1 MNQYRTL
8 YKALPF
14 CIEDRESQD
23 ILEKENIFKTYTYIS
38 NFANAA
44 YCEDNKEFFQAKQK
58 QVINLLY
65 EENCRSF
72 YLGKANEVE
81 INFNPMSS
89 SLYVDIQDK
98 AIYIFAND
106 KDYVDCE
113 RIYQRIN
120 EELSLQESLEALK
133 AYKVYMFFDSHLLL
147 GGSEST
153 KPYNECFFGTLDSKD
168 SNLGLDILKPI
179 YQLIGETDYDTK
191 DSKESFTQTLQV
203 FLDNSTL
210 TLLNYSLLDSSL
222 NIKLKCNSS
231 ESKEIAERE
240 KAQREQQKQQESK
253 TKDSIQSTAMLH
265 PILEDNEIKCPH
277 NGVVKLKSNKGK
289 SFTSKGIPMVLES
302 DLLNAPIIGCTN
314 NIAGIPTPCTS
325 VSVILPSSR
334 GLKKFNDDY
343 PIMQDL
349 VSSGVMSDKG
359 YPLICTP
366 KENTFRINSPN
377 PANANT
383 QDKEALA
390 SSISFSKPILR
401 LHYKIHSHQKD
412 NLPIYRIKIQ
422 DNIIESHT
430 NSPLDSLSIDIAK
443 DTKALDDTQSLDS
456 NLQDILSSIYTSL
469 KDTYAKDYKYH
480 YLSLQL
486 DSNALILILLIPQ
499 RIPKVYKEPYK
510 NYEFKDYGIGKYHYL
525 YNYCTHTMLDIQDY
539 TQVGLESNPSNA
551 TILTLHTPYKA
562 QKLEIALANGLD
574 SLIESKDREQN
585 LDSLLTLTL
594 INGGYKEKYWSFGEE
609 VEEETEEKIDIS
621 QGILIASNDDTLAYE
636 LAFGERNDTIQI
648 FNKKGIYLF
657 SIERKGITETRLTVR
672 QLYNKGIQWFESSAE
687 NYHKLLDVNP
697 DLQDKTKCKGL
708 GVLYFTWR
716 DIVEFAEVDRFSS
729 SFQSGGSGD
738 WKQSPKG
745 ARGFILVSMEGIP
758 YWADAVG
765 QIPYAIGV
773 YRNLLSYAG
782 PKDAKRGVID
792 NKYYFYDGDPIKGKM
807 RQIGILSI
815 PKDELAD
822 NYDNKMV
829 DRGLNFAIRKYK
841 IKEKRVYPTHNEW
854 IFIDLKPNP
863 SLLALDSDGRE
874 VYA

>member
-1 MNQYRTL
+1 MPINKTRQ
-8 YKALPF
+8 AIQP
-14 CIEDRESQD
+14 QD
-23 ILEKENIFKTYTYIS
+23 IQSIEIKPIDTRFT
-38 NFANAA
+38 
-44 YCEDNKEFFQAKQK
+44 
-58 QVINLLY
+58 INL
-65 EENCRSF
+65 S
-72 YLGKANEVE
+72 
-81 INFNPMSS
+81 
-89 SLYVDIQDK
+89 
-98 AIYIFAND
+98 
-106 KDYVDCE
+106 
-113 RIYQRIN
+113 
-120 EELSLQESLEALK
+120 
-133 AYKVYMFFDSHLLL
+133 
-147 GGSEST
+147 
-153 KPYNECFFGTLDSKD
+153 
-168 SNLGLDILKPI
+168 
-179 YQLIGETDYDTK
+179 
-191 DSKESFTQTLQV
+191 TQTPPTKHTELQHRQA
-203 FLDNSTL
+203 L
-210 TLLNYSLLDSSL
+210 
-222 NIKLKCNSS
+222 
-231 ESKEIAERE
+231 
-240 KAQREQQKQQESK
+240 QQKQDSK
-253 TKDSIQSTAMLH
+253 AKDSTSQSTSMLH

-277 NGVVKLKSNKGK
+277 NGVVRLKANRGK

-302 DLLNAPIIGCTN
+302 DLLNASIIGCTN
-314 NIAGIPTPCTS
+314 PLLSGGPCTS
-325 VSVILPSSR
+325 VAVILPSSR

-349 VSSGVMSDKG
+349 VASGCLTDKG
-359 YPLICTP
+359 FPLICTP

-377 PANANT
+377 PTQANNQT
-383 QDKEALA
+383 KESLL
-390 SSISFSKPILR
+390 SHIQLTKPILR
-401 LHYKIHSHQKD
+401 LHYKIHSYQKD

-422 DNIIESHT
+422 DSIKESHNDT
-430 NSPLDSLSIDIAK
+430 PLDSLSIDIAK
-443 DTKALDDTQSLDS
+443 DTKELSDTS
-456 NLQDILSSIYTSL
+456 NLSSSLQDILSSIYASL
-469 KDTYAKDYKYH
+469 KETYTKGYKYH

-499 RIPKVYKEPYK
+499 TIPKVYKEVYK
-510 NYEFKDYGIGKYHYL
+510 NYEYKDYGIGKYHYL
-525 YNYCTHTMLDIQDY
+525 YNYCTHIMLDIQDY
-539 TQVGLESNPSNA
+539 TQVGLAHNPSNA

-562 QKLEIALANGLD
+562 QRLELQLANGLD

-585 LDSLLTLTL
+585 LDSLLTLKI